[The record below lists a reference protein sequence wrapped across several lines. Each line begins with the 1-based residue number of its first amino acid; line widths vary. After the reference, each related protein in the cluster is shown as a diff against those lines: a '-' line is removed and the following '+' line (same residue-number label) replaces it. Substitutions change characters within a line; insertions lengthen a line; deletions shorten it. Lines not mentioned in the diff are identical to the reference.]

1 MQESSLMFQMI
12 RSELED
18 AVGEKCVHQ
27 AVGAGCLLR

>member
-18 AVGEKCVHQ
+18 AVGAENVSTKKSEL
-27 AVGAGCLLR
+27 AV